1 MLIIEKNKKEKNLMK
16 INIGIGVLY
25 RCLCFNCFLL
35 ESWII
40 VFYIG
45 KIFKILI
52 FYKKVLKFNIKIKM
66 VCIFR
71 IFIYKIVNEF
81 FMCFFCR

>member
-1 MLIIEKNKKEKNLMK
+1 MYY
-16 INIGIGVLY
+16 IGVYVL
-25 RCLCFNCFLL
+25 
-35 ESWII
+35 I
-40 VFYIG
+40 VFVGKLNNYFLIG
-45 KIFKILI
+45 KKFKILI

-71 IFIYKIVNEF
+71 IYIYKIVNEF